1 MLIISAGI
9 ILVIP
14 KTAKS
19 NLHFIAIISTYYIN
33 SELDKNSC
41 TFFFVNI
48 ITFMCILRN
57 KLHLILSY
65 LILFKI

>member
-41 TFFFVNI
+41 TFFLLTLLPLCVF
-48 ITFMCILRN
+48 
-57 KLHLILSY
+57 
-65 LILFKI
+65 